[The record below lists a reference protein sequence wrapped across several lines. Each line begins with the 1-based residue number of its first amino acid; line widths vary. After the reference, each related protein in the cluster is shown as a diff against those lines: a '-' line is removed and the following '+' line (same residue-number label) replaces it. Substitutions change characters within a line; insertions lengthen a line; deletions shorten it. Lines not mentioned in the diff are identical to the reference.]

1 MISSTEPNQPKRP
14 FVIRL
19 SAIAYYLGEHS
30 GQKENAFFHIISKD
44 TGFDPLVAH
53 LKGRGFLL
61 ARSASTE
68 ETPLLRQLTVKSSTE
83 QTILIEERL
92 RAHPKNHPQR
102 ETTLTRM
109 IGSHFQ
115 NKISKS
121 EVAEII
127 KYPAASS
134 ASMATR

>member
-68 ETPLLRQLTVKSSTE
+68 ETPLFRQLTVKSPTE
-83 QTILIEERL
+83 RTILIEDASERIP
-92 RAHPKNHPQR
+92 R
-102 ETTLTRM
+102 
-109 IGSHFQ
+109 
-115 NKISKS
+115 ISRNEKL
-121 EVAEII
+121 
-127 KYPAASS
+127 P
-134 ASMATR
+134 